1 MNFIRLNYEIDHK
14 SCNLARDTSKD
25 ASDYRL
31 KMLFSK
37 ASNKLEEVEAQ
48 RCVMQE
54 KAKSER
60 YQQEIDANKLE
71 SVEWFDY
78 SGFPRKYTD

>member
-1 MNFIRLNYEIDHK
+1 
-14 SCNLARDTSKD
+14 
-25 ASDYRL
+25 
-31 KMLFSK
+31 MLFSK

-60 YQQEIDANKLE
+60 CQQEIDANKLE

-78 SGFPRKYTD
+78 SRCPRKYND